1 MNTTTK
7 FLLSAAL
14 TASLLAGCKKVEVI
28 PEKVSIQGKVA
39 CNKDPNQGMIDV
51 KVDILKDGVTLQS
64 INTNAKGEYTFQN
77 LEKGSNYAIQL
88 SKVGIFTGNTLQLAL
103 LSKKITGLP
112 TTASAFQLLAADIDF
127 SGKIDAEDITT
138 LRKYVL
144 GLANELNVWRFA
156 TNDYEFP
163 SPTNLLGAG
172 SVNTLIISNLDGNKT
187 NVDFVPV
194 KVGDTDL
201 KETCK

>member
-39 CNKDPNQGMIDV
+39 CNKDPNKGMIDV
-51 KVDILKDGVTLQS
+51 KVEILKDGIILQS

-88 SKVGIFTGNTLQLAL
+88 SKNDIFAASTLDLVL
-103 LSKKITGLP
+103 LSNKFAALP
-112 TTASAFQLLAADIDF
+112 ATASAFQFLAADVDI
-127 SGKIDAEDITT
+127 SGKIDAEDTNT
-138 LRKYVL
+138 LRKYLL
-144 GLANELNVWRFA
+144 GLPGELKVWRFA
-156 TNDYEFP
+156 TTDYEFP
-163 SPTNLLGAG
+163 SPKNLLGAG
-172 SVNTLIISNLDGNKT
+172 SVNTLIIPNLDGNKT

-194 KVGDTDL
+194 KVADINLVEG
-201 KETCK
+201 CK

>member
-64 INTNAKGEYTFQN
+64 INTNAKGEYSFQN

-88 SKVGIFTGNTLQLAL
+88 SKDGTFTATTLDFVL
-103 LSKKITGLP
+103 LSKKITSLP
-112 TTASAFQLLAADIDF
+112 ATSSAFQLLAADIDI
-127 SGKIDAEDITT
+127 SGKIDADDTNT
-138 LRKYVL
+138 LRKYIL
-144 GLANELNVWRFA
+144 GVPNELKIWRFA
-156 TNDYEFP
+156 TTDYEFP
-163 SPTNLLGAG
+163 SPKNLLGAG